1 MIFQFF
7 LTCEWYEFLPHSW
20 RAIFLGIVFLVNYHF
35 IQDFESVISLTY
47 CYCGFWW
54 EISCLSYWRSLFSDA
69 SFFSWSF
76 LTSFFVSDFWQFDY
90 NTSGYGFFLKFYPI
104 WSQINFQ
111 FRGVF
116 AIIKKR
122 KKERKYIS
130 EAFSLTFPLV
140 FPLHVCGYT

>member
-1 MIFQFF
+1 MCSHGFNLLFSYFFTAWRISFSITHRTGKLVIFQFF

-20 RAIFLGIVFLVNYHF
+20 RVIFLGIEFLVNYHF

-76 LTSFFVSDFWQFDY
+76 LTSFFVPDFWQFDY
-90 NTSGYGFFLKFYPI
+90 NTSGYGSFFFLILAY
-104 WSQINFQ
+104 
-111 FRGVF
+111 
-116 AIIKKR
+116 
-122 KKERKYIS
+122 
-130 EAFSLTFPLV
+130 LTSNKLSI
-140 FPLHVCGYT
+140 